1 VSKNKSRGVIKKVLK
16 EGVIRFFKTTPN
28 KSFNYKQIA
37 AGLNVKDSDTRKMIL
52 EILFE
57 LKDDESIKEV
67 DRGRY
72 KFNGYVKTLIGVLDG
87 TKSGDAYFVSEEST
101 DDVLIKEKDLRQA
114 FDGDTVS
121 IKLKNRKPGSRPMG
135 EVIEIVQRARTE
147 YAGTIQ
153 KNQKYAFFVPDNQNI
168 SVDFFI
174 DLTKIKTARNGDKV
188 LAKMLDWPKG
198 KKNPYGEVTV
208 VLGRPG
214 ENEAEIHAIL
224 AEYNLPYAF
233 PKHVEKAAEIISTD
247 ITAAEIKKRRDF
259 RDILTFTIDPH
270 DAKDFDDA
278 LSLRRIDDDTWEV
291 GVHIADVSH
300 YVSADSTLDEEA
312 YKRGNSCYLVDRVV
326 PMLPEVLSNGLCSLR
341 PKEEKYT
348 FSSVFELDG
357 NGEIKKE
364 WFGKTVIYSDRRF
377 TYEEAQERIETG
389 EGDLAEE
396 CRFLND
402 MAQKIRSKRIKSGAL
417 EIEGEETKFKLDEDG
432 HPVEVYQKVSKEA
445 NKLIEEFM
453 LLANKRVAAFMGK
466 PEKGKTVVP
475 FVYRIHDQPSE
486 EKLQDLKL
494 YIKRFGYQLE
504 LEKDKPASFAINKL
518 LAAAKKNGDQAFISP
533 MAIKSMAK
541 AVYSPDN
548 IGHYGLAFQYYS
560 HFTSPIRRY
569 ADLLVHRLL
578 FNQLNKIPKAS
589 EDVLTTQCKHISN
602 TEKQAVQAERASI
615 KFMQVKYML
624 DKVGEVMPG
633 RITGV
638 TEWGIFVELHNNKCE
653 GLVHIRSM
661 KDDRYVF
668 NHETLQIIGKRNGAS
683 FGLGDDVMVEVKD
696 ANLAKKQ
703 LDFELIHEA

>member
-1 VSKNKSRGVIKKVLK
+1 VSKNKSRGVIKKVLR
-16 EGVIRFFKTTPN
+16 EGVIRFFKKTPN

-37 AGLNVKDSDTRKMIL
+37 AALDVRDSDTRKTIL
-52 EILFE
+52 EILSE
-57 LKDDESIKEV
+57 LKNDDTIKEV

-72 KFNGYVKTLIGVLDG
+72 KFNHHVQTLIGVLDG
-87 TKSGDAYFVSEEST
+87 TKSGDAYFVSEESE
-101 DDVLIKEKDLRQA
+101 DDVLIKEKDLKQA

-121 IKLKNRKPGSRPMG
+121 IKLKNRKSGRPMG
-135 EVIEIVQRARTE
+135 EVVEILKRARVE

-168 SVDFFI
+168 HVDFFI
-174 DLTKIKTARNGDKV
+174 DLTKIKNARNGDKV
-188 LAKMLDWPKG
+188 LAKMLDWPRG

-214 ENEAEIHAIL
+214 ENEAEIHGIL
-224 AEYNLPYAF
+224 AEYNLPYDF
-233 PKHVEKAAEIISTD
+233 PKHVEKAAEAISTD

-278 LSLRRIDDDTWEV
+278 LSLKRIDDDTWEV

-300 YVSADSTLDEEA
+300 YVTADSTLDQEA
-312 YKRGNSCYLVDRVV
+312 YNRGNSCYLVDRVV

-348 FSSVFELDG
+348 FSAVFELDG
-357 NGEIKKE
+357 NGTIKKE

-389 EGDLAEE
+389 EGDLADE

-417 EIEGEETKFKLDEDG
+417 EIEGEETKFRLDEDG

-475 FVYRIHDQPSE
+475 FVYRIHDKPNE

-504 LEKDKPASFAINKL
+504 LEKNKPASFAINKL
-518 LAAAKKNGDQAFISP
+518 LSSAKKNGDQAFISP

-541 AVYSPDN
+541 AVYSADN

-578 FNQLNKIPKAS
+578 YNQLHKMQKAN
-589 EDVLTTQCKHISN
+589 EDVLTSQCKHISN

-633 RITGV
+633 RISGV
-638 TEWGIFVELHNNKCE
+638 TEWGIFVELHTNKCE

-661 KDDRYVF
+661 KDDHYVF

-683 FGLGDDVMVEVKD
+683 FGLGDDVLVEVKD

-703 LDFELIHEA
+703 LDFELVHES